1 MDPSRERALEV
12 LLEWERGRGS
22 LDLIFQ
28 RLVEG
33 DEHLDRQKK
42 AFSRELVFGTVR
54 WLSRIDWTLYRLYGK
69 PLKVLKPVLRNALR
83 IGAYQLTFLDRVPP
97 WAAVHE
103 TVQLVKEREGKK
115 GAGFVNA
122 ILRNLLRERDS
133 LVPDSRDPIERL
145 SLLWAFPR
153 WLVRRFYF
161 QFGPEETEALLGALN
176 AVAPFTIRTNSLRT
190 SRDKLMRTLE
200 PFSPR
205 PTSHSPWGIRLEEPR
220 GVLEAEAFREGLFQV
235 QDEGAQLVSWLLS
248 PRGGERV
255 LDLCAAP
262 GGKSTHLAELMG
274 NRGEILAVDVN
285 PSRLRWLEENCRRL
299 GIRIIRPMRRDATKP
314 LPCGEFDKVLVDVPC
329 SGLGVIRRNPDIKWR
344 LSPKEIR
351 RLAEIQGRILRV
363 GASAL
368 RRGGYLLYSTCTLTP
383 EENERVVQG
392 LVQEGGFELVDLRG
406 RVPIR
411 DDFFTPEG
419 YFMSLPWRHGTD
431 GFFCALLRK
440 L

>member
-1 MDPSRERALEV
+1 M
-12 LLEWERGRGS
+12 
-22 LDLIFQ
+22 
-28 RLVEG
+28 
-33 DEHLDRQKK
+33 
-42 AFSRELVFGTVR
+42 
-54 WLSRIDWTLYRLYGK
+54 
-69 PLKVLKPVLRNALR
+69 
-83 IGAYQLTFLDRVPP
+83 
-97 WAAVHE
+97 
-103 TVQLVKEREGKK
+103 
-115 GAGFVNA
+115 
-122 ILRNLLRERDS
+122 
-133 LVPDSRDPIERL
+133 
-145 SLLWAFPR
+145 
-153 WLVRRFYF
+153 RRFYF
-161 QFGPEETEALLGALN
+161 QFGPEETEALLKALN

-190 SRDKLMRTLE
+190 SRDELMRTLE

-205 PTSHSPWGIRLEEPR
+205 PTPHSPWGIILEEPR
-220 GVLEAEAFREGLFQV
+220 GILETEAFKEGLFQV

-285 PSRLRWLEENCRRL
+285 PSRLRWLEENSRRL
-299 GIRIIRPMRRDATKP
+299 GIRIVRPMRHDATKP
-314 LPCGEFDKVLVDVPC
+314 LPCGGFDRVLVDVPC

-351 RLAEIQGRILRV
+351 RLADIQGRILRV
-363 GASAL
+363 GAEAL
-368 RRGGYLLYSTCTLTP
+368 RPGGYLLYSTCTLTP
-383 EENERVVQG
+383 EENESVIQG
-392 LVQEGGFELVDLRG
+392 LLQGGGFEAVDLRG